1 MKIVLGDCG
10 FIHLC
15 FDVLDMKSKIH
26 AEKHSFFTVDSN
38 NTFEMD
44 NASGRFCYL
53 KILMVLLIELVET
66 HKVPIL
72 KKIGWFMDLRKR
84 DQEKP
89 LPNG

>member
-1 MKIVLGDCG
+1 MP
-10 FIHLC
+10 
-15 FDVLDMKSKIH
+15 KSIR
-26 AEKHSFFTVDSN
+26 FFTVDSN

-53 KILMVLLIELVET
+53 EDPDILIELVET

-89 LPNG
+89 LPKDD

>member
-1 MKIVLGDCG
+1 
-10 FIHLC
+10 
-15 FDVLDMKSKIH
+15 
-26 AEKHSFFTVDSN
+26 
-38 NTFEMD
+38 MD

-89 LPNG
+89 LPLG